1 VNVRNAVL
9 PDAEGIRRLIADHV
23 GDGTLLPRSLPE
35 ICENIRDF
43 VVAEHRGELV
53 GCAALHL
60 YGEHLAEIRSIAV
73 QPRARGRGAGTKL
86 VKALMREASRHG
98 VQCVCL
104 FTRIPE
110 FFAGLGF
117 QITHEPLPDKL
128 YKDCRRCSRR
138 HACDEI
144 AMIRGELPN
153 AEPIAAI
160 AKIRR
165 PIVAAGGER

>member
-1 VNVRNAVL
+1 
-9 PDAEGIRRLIADHV
+9 
-23 GDGTLLPRSLPE
+23 LPRSLPE
-35 ICENIRDF
+35 LCENIRDF
-43 VVAEHRGELV
+43 VVAEERGRLI

-73 QPRARGRGAGTKL
+73 IPSARRRGAGTKL
-86 VKALMREASRHG
+86 VKALIHEAARHG

-104 FTRIPE
+104 FTRIPG

-117 QITHEPLPDKL
+117 HVTHEALPDKL
-128 YKDCRRCSRR
+128 YKDCRRCARR

-144 AMIRGELPN
+144 AMIRGDLPK
-153 AEPIAAI
+153 AEPIAAL

-165 PIVAAGGER
+165 PIMAAEGGR